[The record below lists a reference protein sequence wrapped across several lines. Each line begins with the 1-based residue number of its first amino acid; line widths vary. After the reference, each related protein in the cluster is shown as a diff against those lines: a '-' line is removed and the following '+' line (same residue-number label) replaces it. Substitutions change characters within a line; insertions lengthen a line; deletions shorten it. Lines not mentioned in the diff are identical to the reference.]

1 MVWITNDKDRS
12 PAELLW
18 VPKGVWGNLAG
29 SLLNLS
35 YGTGRAFIV
44 PHEEAGGQWQGA
56 VCELPMPAFATGIMR
71 GRFAE
76 DGALYTC
83 GMFAWAGNA
92 TAPGGFHRIRR
103 GGKPAWVPL
112 GIHAAKGA
120 LTVTFSDPLETA
132 SVKPDAFAFKIW
144 SLKRTANYGS
154 KHYDEHP
161 LDIQGARLSADGR
174 AVTLGIPMLAPTQC
188 YELRIK
194 LQTQDGAIT
203 ERSLHGTIHHIVA
216 GK

>member
-1 MVWITNDKDRS
+1 
-12 PAELLW
+12 
-18 VPKGVWGNLAG
+18 
-29 SLLNLS
+29 
-35 YGTGRAFIV
+35 
-44 PHEEAGGQWQGA
+44 
-56 VCELPMPAFATGIMR
+56 MPAFATGIMR

-120 LTVTFSDPLETA
+120 LTVTFSDPIEPA
-132 SVKPDAFAFKIW
+132 SAKPDAFAFKVW
-144 SLKRTANYGS
+144 SLQRSANYGS

-161 LDIQGARLSADGR
+161 LDITASHLSADGR
-174 AVTLGIPMLAPTQC
+174 TVNLDIPTLAPTQC
-188 YELRIK
+188 YELRMKVQAPDAASI
-194 LQTQDGAIT
+194 
-203 ERSLHGTIHHIVA
+203 ERSIHGTIHRLA
-216 GK
+216 EK